1 MTGLTQWEVRLYA
14 PAETRPAS
22 NEKFGSFAPALAYAL
37 ALKRDR
43 PNGWHVHV
51 QPPPY
56 AAQAEIEKLRENAL
70 YPG

>member
-1 MTGLTQWEVRLYA
+1 MSGSNLWEVHLYA

-22 NEKFGSFAPALAYAL
+22 TETFGGFAPALAYAL
-37 ALKRDR
+37 TLKRDR
-43 PNGWHVHV
+43 SNGWHVHV

-56 AAQAEIEKLRENAL
+56 AAAAEIEKLRENAL